1 MNFSRTV
8 LEAGL
13 LLCFCATIVTCL
25 DPGRLRNSLAYMRNL
40 EITTEQ
46 FAYAIKLTKAECDT
60 LDNNVMTNVL
70 LQDPVEDMRDAVAEG
85 YVYEGHRIAFA
96 KAFYS
101 KPDWIH
107 AEYRLLVPD
116 EYGTSP
122 VQRLLQTEPNSC
134 VLFHSLI
141 SPCLDYCLTPQG
153 PFTFVQDLKVFDN
166 IDNNYKAFSYT
177 HVFTKD
183 KCRPT
188 RDQVW
193 DAWKQIRDRMPF
205 FRCGNQPQCIEC
217 FAKGQESKDQC
228 LAGFSQA

>member
-1 MNFSRTV
+1 MHFSRTV

-25 DPGRLRNSLAYMRNL
+25 DPGRLRTSFAYMRNL
-40 EITTEQ
+40 QIADGQ

-70 LQDPVEDMRDAVAEG
+70 LNDPVEDMKDAVVEG

-96 KAFYS
+96 KALYI
-101 KPDWIH
+101 KPYWEH

-116 EYGTSP
+116 DSGTSP
-122 VQRLLQTEPNSC
+122 VQRLLAKEPNSC
-134 VLFHSLI
+134 VLFHSLL
-141 SPCLDYCLTPQG
+141 SPCLDYCLTPEG
-153 PFTFVQDLKVFDN
+153 PFAFVKYLHDFDS

-177 HVFTKD
+177 YVYKED
-183 KCRPT
+183 ECRPT

-193 DAWKQIRDRMPF
+193 NAWGQIRTQMPF
-205 FRCGNQPQCIEC
+205 FRCDNRPQCIEC
-217 FAKGQESKDQC
+217 FAGGQQSKDQC
-228 LAGFSQA
+228 LEGFPQA